1 MITNAWWII
10 FVGALAGMFAGY
22 CLIAPI
28 LLCLCGFGCGG
39 VKKGS
44 FAAARQSAI
53 GNVEE
58 GSCFADAQSE
68 GAGGCC
74 SPHCWNIFCLI
85 VFGVTGGLVGAYV
98 NFH

>member
-1 MITNAWWII
+1 M
-10 FVGALAGMFAGY
+10 
-22 CLIAPI
+22 CSS
-28 LLCLCGFGCGG
+28 LLFGT
-39 VKKGS
+39 GS

-74 SPHCWNIFCLI
+74 RPHCLNLFCLF
-85 VFGVTGGLVGAYV
+85 VFGAVGGVVGVVFWIKILV
-98 NFH
+98 N